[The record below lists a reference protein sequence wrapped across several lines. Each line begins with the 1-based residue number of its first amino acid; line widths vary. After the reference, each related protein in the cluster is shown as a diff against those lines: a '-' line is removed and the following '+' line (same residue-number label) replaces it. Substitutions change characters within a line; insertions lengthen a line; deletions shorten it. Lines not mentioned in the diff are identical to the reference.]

1 MLRRQ
6 AHEAL
11 VHRVDAEQTAGLP
24 VGDPG
29 IALAVDG
36 VDEMLGVMVSGLPP
50 WATFAPDGQRVRLL
64 ATDAGREWV
73 MAFGR
78 FHGTSPST
86 GRVYDEE
93 CAELVGGAPWEG
105 EDQDV
110 TATVAGAAWDLELW
124 LWGRGSLDGL
134 ARDGDQAAID
144 RLRAVVAESTQ

>member
-1 MLRRQ
+1 
-6 AHEAL
+6 
-11 VHRVDAEQTAGLP
+11 
-24 VGDPG
+24 
-29 IALAVDG
+29 
-36 VDEMLGVMVSGLPP
+36 
-50 WATFAPDGQRVRLL
+50 
-64 ATDAGREWV
+64 

-86 GRVYDEE
+86 GREYDEE

-110 TATVAGAAWDLELW
+110 TAAVAGAAWDLELW

-134 ARDGDQAAID
+134 EGDGDQAAID